1 MKKQPYYIT
10 AHALAEAGRKHI
22 PSDLISGKHLIYS
35 SPATL
40 AFNSPGAQG
49 FGVKRAGLA
58 IPGSVMLLVA
68 PGCCGR
74 NTTILSQ
81 LGGYSD
87 RFFYLLMDQND
98 IVTGKHLKSIP
109 QAVYEICQ
117 SLTKKPTSVMICIT
131 CVDALLGTDMERVC
145 RKASAQTGL
154 PVLPCYMYALTREGR
169 KPPMVA
175 VRQSLYSLLR
185 PQKKHAD
192 VVNLLGYFAPFM
204 EDCELYT
211 LLHQAGLRTI
221 HELSRCQSFEEY
233 RTMSQANF
241 NLVLN
246 PEARL
251 AADEMEKKLGIP
263 AIELT
268 RMYQLDKIQRQ
279 YQIFAHTLD
288 TTFEDADFHQAAE
301 KAIQSFI
308 AKHPNITAAIGS
320 VLNANSFELALA
332 LTRYG
337 LHIAEIYSDPAE
349 EDFFY
354 IRRLSELSPDTRIYT
369 NTSPSMLY
377 YEPPAVPIQLTI
389 GKDAGYYHPECANVS
404 WNEEQQ
410 PFGYQGL
417 RLLFEQM
424 DQSLAQ
430 VRRTQTYRSATAFQ
444 METPAAALHFRP
456 PGEQTPVRGLR
467 LALSPFAPD
476 QSGAAAVFYGL
487 GGLMV
492 ICDAGGCAG
501 NICGFDEPRWFD
513 SRSAIFSA
521 GLRDMDAIL
530 GRDDKLV
537 DKLCTANEQIQADF
551 AVVIGT
557 PVPAVIATDYKA
569 LRHMTENRLQIPVL
583 TVATDGT
590 ALYDAGEQ
598 KAWLELFSV
607 LSLDTPV
614 KKEKTIGVLGITPLD
629 TGTLKAPERLRLL
642 LHQEGWQQ
650 IYCYGADGDLSAV
663 RNAGGVSQNLVL
675 SPAALPAARY
685 LKKRFGTPFTID
697 YPLAEAELS
706 AALDGQLPS
715 GQWKNVLILHQQ
727 TAANAMRKILRH
739 KLPQAHITVAS
750 WFMLQEDQKEPQDLA
765 FSEELQF
772 RQQIAIGGYDCILGD
787 ALFQRAIPDFTGAF
801 IDLPHF
807 AVSGKLWDASKGKR
821 GQYGIYSPEH

>member
-1 MKKQPYYIT
+1 MNKQAYYIT
-10 AHALAEAGRKHI
+10 ARALAEAGRKNI
-22 PSDLISGKHLIYS
+22 PSELVSGTHLIYS

-87 RFFYLLMDQND
+87 RFFYLLMDEND

-109 QAVYEICQ
+109 KAVQEICQ
-117 SLTKKPTSVMICIT
+117 SLSQKPTSVMICIT

-145 RKASAQTGL
+145 RKASALAGL

-192 VVNLLGYFAPFM
+192 AANLLGHFAPLAD
-204 EDCELYT
+204 DCELYT
-211 LLHQAGLRTI
+211 LLQQIGLRSI
-221 HELSRCQSFEEY
+221 RELSRCRSFAEY
-233 RTMSQANF
+233 MDMSQANF

-251 AADEMEKKLGIP
+251 AADEMEKKLNIP

-279 YQIFAHTLD
+279 YQILAQTLG
-288 TTFEDADFHQAAE
+288 TTFEDSAFYQAAE
-301 KAIQSFI
+301 TAIASFT
-308 AKHPNITAAIGS
+308 ARHTEVTAAIGS

-337 LHIAEIYSDPAE
+337 LHIAEIYSDPTE

-354 IRRLSELSPDTRIYT
+354 IRRLAELSPDTRIYT
-369 NTSPSMLY
+369 NMSPSMLY
-377 YEPPAVPIQLTI
+377 YEPADTAIQLSI
-389 GKDAGYYHPECANVS
+389 GRDAGYYHPECANIS
-404 WNEEQQ
+404 WNEERQ

-417 RLLFEQM
+417 RQLFEEM
-424 DQSLAQ
+424 DQALTDA
-430 VRRTQTYRSATAFQ
+430 RRAQTYSSATAFNP
-444 METPAAALHFRP
+444 ESPAAALRLRP
-456 PGEQTPVRGLR
+456 FQERTPIRGLR

-476 QSGAAAVFYGL
+476 QSGASAVFYGL
-487 GGLMV
+487 GGLIV
-492 ICDAGGCAG
+492 VCDAGGCAG

-513 SRSAIFSA
+513 SKAAIFSA

-537 DKLCTANEQIQADF
+537 DKLCAANEQIAADF
-551 AVVIGT
+551 AVILGT

-569 LRHMTENRLQIPVL
+569 LRRMAEKRLQLPVL
-583 TVATDGT
+583 TVDADGT
-590 ALYDAGEQ
+590 ALYDTGEQ
-598 KAWLELFSV
+598 KAYVELFSV
-607 LSLDTPV
+607 LGSDAPA
-614 KKEKTIGVLGITPLD
+614 KEEKTIGVLGVTPLD
-629 TGTLKAPERLRLL
+629 TGSLRAPEHLRRLL
-642 LHQEGWQQ
+642 QREGWQRVH
-650 IYCYGADGDLSAV
+650 CYGADGDLGAV
-663 RNAGGVSQNLVL
+663 RNAGGVSENLVL
-675 SPAALPAARY
+675 SPAGLAAARY
-685 LKKRFGTPFTID
+685 LEKRFGTPFTVN
-697 YPLAEAELS
+697 YPLAEEELQT
-706 AALDGQLPS
+706 ALGDRQPDPH
-715 GQWKNVLILHQQ
+715 WKKILIIHQQ
-727 TAANAMRKILRH
+727 TAANAMRILLQ
-739 KLPQAHITVAS
+739 KQLPEAHITVAS
-750 WFMLQEDQKEPQDLA
+750 WFLLHEEEKKPQDLF
-765 FSEELQF
+765 FSEEHQF
-772 RQQIAIGGYDCILGD
+772 QRQIAEDGYDCILGD
-787 ALFQRAIPDFTGAF
+787 ALFRRAIPDFAGSF

-807 AVSGKLWDASKGKR
+807 AVSGKLWDQSK
-821 GQYGIYSPEH
+821 